1 MICSICLGES
11 NQLPMY
17 SCGHHFHAKC
27 LHTAALHGKREAEQ
41 LDRPFKTIVQCPY
54 CRQYIDLFKSTRTD
68 NNYIKFNNEFAWLIC
83 HYKYSNNEK
92 NYDNIGYCEV
102 CRGKDNITQMRVIE
116 SDGSIEWL
124 CNTCQ
129 SRSYKWDEQEIEYF
143 DSSKYKEEIVLQLFN
158 YVWKNRNIV
167 RRNVVMRKV
176 CIKKGIEL
184 YEEIGK
190 LKMSHFPQVKELKQI
205 CKRVSKRL

>member
-68 NNYIKFNNEFAWLIC
+68 NNYIKFNNEL
-83 HYKYSNNEK
+83 
-92 NYDNIGYCEV
+92 
-102 CRGKDNITQMRVIE
+102 
-116 SDGSIEWL
+116 
-124 CNTCQ
+124 
-129 SRSYKWDEQEIEYF
+129 EIE
-143 DSSKYKEEIVLQLFN
+143 N
-158 YVWKNRNIV
+158 
-167 RRNVVMRKV
+167 
-176 CIKKGIEL
+176 EL
-184 YEEIGK
+184 ERLIGK
-190 LKMSHFPQVKELKQI
+190 KQMGDLFKCI
-205 CKRVSKRL
+205 VVSNL